1 MAAKTTITHQIN
13 GQIRGLFTAL
23 ITPMLED
30 GIDEAAFI
38 KLIEWQITQGVHG
51 IVPCGTTGESPTLT
65 HGEHKRVI
73 EIAVQ
78 VAAGRVH
85 VMAGTGSNS
94 TAETLELT
102 KHAQMVGADSVLLV
116 APYYNK
122 PMQAGLYAHFKHVA
136 DNVDIPIVLYNIPPR
151 SVVDIYDDTIMKLA
165 DNCRNIVGV
174 KDATGDLTR
183 VAKLKHKA
191 GERLA
196 LLSGDDMTAIAFN
209 VMGGQGCIS
218 VASNVAPK
226 LCAQLQNECL
236 AGDYSAAQVIFRHLI
251 ELNEVLFVETSPA
264 GVKYAL
270 SRLGFCQDIIRL
282 PMVDASDIIREKID
296 NIMFEM
302 RLI

>member
-1 MAAKTTITHQIN
+1 MAAQHQIK
-13 GQIRGLFTAL
+13 GIFTAL
-23 ITPMLED
+23 VTPMLEN
-30 GIDEAAFI
+30 GIDEASFV
-38 KLIEWQITQGVHG
+38 KLIEWQIAQGVHG
-51 IVPCGTTGESPTLT
+51 IVPCGTTGESPTLS
-65 HGEHKRVI
+65 HNEHKRLI
-73 EIAVQ
+73 EIAVK
-78 VAAGRVH
+78 VAGGKVH

-102 KHAQMVGADSVLLV
+102 LHAKKVGADSALLV

-136 DNVDIPIVLYNIPPR
+136 DNVDIPIMLYNIPPR
-151 SVVDIYDDTIMKLA
+151 SVIDIHDDTIMKLA

-191 GERLA
+191 GDRLA

-226 LCAQLQNECL
+226 LCAHLQNLSL
-236 AGDYSAAQVIFRHLI
+236 AGDYVQAQSIFKQLV
-251 ELNEVLFVETSPA
+251 ELNEILFAETSPSP
-264 GVKYAL
+264 VKYAMH
-270 SRLGFCQDIIRL
+270 RLGFCQDIIRL
-282 PMVDASDIIREKID
+282 PMVDAEDLTREKID
-296 NIMFEM
+296 NILFEM

>member
-1 MAAKTTITHQIN
+1 MAAQHQIK
-13 GQIRGLFTAL
+13 GIFTAL
-23 ITPMLED
+23 VTPMLEN
-30 GIDEAAFI
+30 GIDEASFV
-38 KLIEWQITQGVHG
+38 KLIEWQIAQGVHG
-51 IVPCGTTGESPTLT
+51 IVPCGTTGESPTLS
-65 HGEHKRVI
+65 HDEHKRLI
-73 EIAVQ
+73 EIAVK
-78 VAAGRVH
+78 VAGGKVH

-102 KHAQMVGADSVLLV
+102 LHAKKVGADSALLV

-136 DNVDIPIVLYNIPPR
+136 DNVDIPIMLYNIPPR
-151 SVVDIYDDTIMKLA
+151 SVIDIHDDTIMKLA

-191 GERLA
+191 GDRLA

-226 LCAQLQNECL
+226 LCAHLQNLSL
-236 AGDYSAAQVIFRHLI
+236 AGDYVQAQSIFKQLV
-251 ELNEVLFVETSPA
+251 ELNEILFAETSPSP
-264 GVKYAL
+264 VKYAMH
-270 SRLGFCQDIIRL
+270 RLGFCQDIIRL
-282 PMVDASDIIREKID
+282 PMVDAEDLTREKID
-296 NIMFEM
+296 NILFEM

>member
-1 MAAKTTITHQIN
+1 MAAQHQIK
-13 GQIRGLFTAL
+13 GIFTAL
-23 ITPMLED
+23 VTPMLEN
-30 GIDEAAFI
+30 GIDEASFV
-38 KLIEWQITQGVHG
+38 KLIEWQIAQGVHG
-51 IVPCGTTGESPTLT
+51 IVPCGTTGESPTLS
-65 HGEHKRVI
+65 HDEHKRLI
-73 EIAVQ
+73 EIAVK
-78 VAAGRVH
+78 VAGGKVH

-102 KHAQMVGADSVLLV
+102 LHAKKIGADSALLV

-151 SVVDIYDDTIMKLA
+151 SVIDINDDTIMKLI

-191 GERLA
+191 GDRLA

-226 LCAQLQNECL
+226 LCAQLQNLSL
-236 AGDYSAAQVIFRHLI
+236 AGDYVQAQSIFKQLV
-251 ELNEVLFVETSPA
+251 ELNEILFAETSPA
-264 GVKYAL
+264 GVKYAMH
-270 SRLGFCQDIIRL
+270 RLGFCQDIIRL
-282 PMVDASDIIREKID
+282 PMVDAEDLTREKID
-296 NIMFEM
+296 NILFEM

>member
-1 MAAKTTITHQIN
+1 MAAQHQIK
-13 GQIRGLFTAL
+13 GIFTAL
-23 ITPMLED
+23 VTPMLEN
-30 GIDEAAFI
+30 GIDEASFV
-38 KLIEWQITQGVHG
+38 KLIEWQIAQGVHG
-51 IVPCGTTGESPTLT
+51 IVPCGTTGESPTLS
-65 HGEHKRVI
+65 HDEHKRLI
-73 EIAVQ
+73 EIAVK
-78 VAAGRVH
+78 VAGGKVH

-102 KHAQMVGADSVLLV
+102 QHAKKVGADSALLV

-136 DNVDIPIVLYNIPPR
+136 DNVDIPIMLYNIPPR
-151 SVVDIYDDTIMKLA
+151 SVIDIHDDTIMKLA

-191 GERLA
+191 GDRLA

-226 LCAQLQNECL
+226 LCAHLQNLSL
-236 AGDYSAAQVIFRHLI
+236 AGDYVGAQSIFKQLV
-251 ELNEVLFVETSPA
+251 ELNEILFAETSPSP
-264 GVKYAL
+264 VKYAMH
-270 SRLGFCQDIIRL
+270 RLGFCQDIIRL
-282 PMVDASDIIREKID
+282 PMVDAEDLTREKID
-296 NIMFEM
+296 NILFEM

>member
-1 MAAKTTITHQIN
+1 MAAQHQIK
-13 GQIRGLFTAL
+13 GIFTAL
-23 ITPMLED
+23 VTPMLEN
-30 GIDEAAFI
+30 GIDEASFV
-38 KLIEWQITQGVHG
+38 KLIEWQIAQGVHG
-51 IVPCGTTGESPTLT
+51 IVPCGTTGESPTLS
-65 HGEHKRVI
+65 HDEHKRLI
-73 EIAVQ
+73 EIAVK
-78 VAAGRVH
+78 VAGGKVH

-102 KHAQMVGADSVLLV
+102 LHAKKVGADSALLV

-136 DNVDIPIVLYNIPPR
+136 DNVDIPIMLYNIPPR
-151 SVVDIYDDTIMKLA
+151 SVIDIHDDTIMKLA

-191 GERLA
+191 GDRLA

-226 LCAQLQNECL
+226 LCAHLQNLSL
-236 AGDYSAAQVIFRHLI
+236 AGDYVGAQSIFKQLV
-251 ELNEVLFVETSPA
+251 ELNEILFAETSPSP
-264 GVKYAL
+264 VKYAMH
-270 SRLGFCQDIIRL
+270 RLGFCQDIIRL
-282 PMVDASDIIREKID
+282 PMVDAEDLTREKID
-296 NIMFEM
+296 NILFEM

>member
-1 MAAKTTITHQIN
+1 MTAISQTSTPPIQ
-13 GQIRGLFTAL
+13 GVFTAL
-23 ITPMLED
+23 ITPMLDD
-30 GIDEAAFI
+30 GIDEASFT
-38 KLIEWQITQGVHG
+38 KLIEWQIEQGVHG

-65 HGEHKRVI
+65 HDEHKRLI
-73 EIAVQ
+73 EIAVK
-78 VAAGRVH
+78 VASGKVH

-94 TAETLELT
+94 TAETIELT
-102 KHAQMVGADSVLLV
+102 KHAKKVGADSVLLV

-122 PMQAGLYAHFKHVA
+122 PMQTGLYAHFKHVA
-136 DNVDIPIVLYNIPPR
+136 DNVDIPIILYNIPPR
-151 SVVDIYDDTIMKLA
+151 SVIDIADSTIMKLA

-183 VAKLKHKA
+183 VAKLKHKV
-191 GERLA
+191 GDRLA

-209 VMGGQGCIS
+209 IMGGQGCIS

-226 LCAQLQNECL
+226 LCAKLQDDCL
-236 AGDYSAAQVIFRHLI
+236 KGDYLAAQQIFKQLV

-264 GVKYAL
+264 GVKYAMN
-270 SRLGFCQDIIRL
+270 RLGFCKDIIRL
-282 PMVDASDIIREKID
+282 PMIDAHDITREKID